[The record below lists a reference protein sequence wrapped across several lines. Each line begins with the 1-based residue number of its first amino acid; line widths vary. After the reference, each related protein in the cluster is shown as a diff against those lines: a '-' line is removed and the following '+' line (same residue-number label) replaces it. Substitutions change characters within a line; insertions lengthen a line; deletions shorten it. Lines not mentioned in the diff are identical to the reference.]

1 MNGYADTILRVD
13 LSTDTI
19 KKEPTPEDWKRDFV
33 GGRGF
38 CTKIIYDEVPAGAGP
53 RGPENKVVLSTG
65 PLTGTFM
72 PACCRTAFAAKS
84 PATGGYGDALV
95 GGHPGAEIKFAGSH
109 ALTPQPTPPK
119 PPPP

>member
-13 LSTDTI
+13 LSTGTV

-38 CTKIIYDEVPAGAGP
+38 CTKIIYDEVPAGADP
-53 RGPENKVVLSTG
+53 LGPENKVVLATG

-72 PACCRTAFAAKS
+72 PACCRTAFPPKS
-84 PATGGYGDALV
+84 PAPGGGGGAPG
-95 GGHPGAEIKFAGSH
+95 GGHLGAEVKVSGDD
-109 ALTPQPTPPK
+109 
-119 PPPP
+119 